1 MITVIDSKLLKNKIF
16 SVNKTFITIPFF
28 NILLN
33 IYIDLYTEEDKNYP
47 TEIICLRA
55 QRHLLTKKKKKA
67 VNSSKC

>member
-1 MITVIDSKLLKNKIF
+1 MITVIDPKLLKNKIF

-33 IYIDLYTEEDKNYP
+33 IYIDLYTEEDKKNCR

-55 QRHLLTKKKKKA
+55 QRHLLTKRSGKWQ
-67 VNSSKC
+67 

>member
-33 IYIDLYTEEDKNYP
+33 IYIDLYTEEDK
-47 TEIICLRA
+47 TKIILPNKA
-55 QRHLLTKKKKKA
+55 ITKIIRLA
-67 VNSSKC
+67 

>member
-33 IYIDLYTEEDKNYP
+33 IYIDLYTEEDK
-47 TEIICLRA
+47 
-55 QRHLLTKKKKKA
+55 QKKA
-67 VNSSKC
+67 VTKIIRLA